1 MKNSFISLFENKV
14 VINIKGKNIN
24 RFLKRLISHK
34 VDLLDI
40 KYINR
45 NEINLLVRAKD
56 YKKIEELKTIYDIF
70 IVDVHGMLK
79 IKRVVKINSILIISF
94 IFGVIFLIFLSN
106 VIFDVEVIH
115 TNREL
120 RTLILNELQD
130 DGIVKLRFQKNYDK
144 VQEIKSR
151 ILSKHKDKIEW
162 LEIENVGTKYII
174 RVEERKLP
182 VPDENV
188 ENRHIVARKSAIIK
202 KIDAEIGEVVREIND
217 YVKPGD
223 IIISGEI
230 KLYDQVKDVTS
241 AKGKVYGEVWY
252 QTKVT
257 YPLTRR
263 TERLL
268 SNRKKVL
275 VIQFLNK
282 KIELF
287 NLKPFKDKKIKQQK
301 LIYNSLLPIN
311 LSLEEQ
317 QELKIVE
324 EMNTI
329 DEAIDKALSK
339 GKEKIEEKLSEDEYI
354 ISQNS
359 LKVDIKSSKI
369 ELDIFYVVYEDIT
382 SYQPIVEMPLEP
394 DEE

>member
-1 MKNSFISLFENKV
+1 M
-14 VINIKGKNIN
+14 
-24 RFLKRLISHK
+24 
-34 VDLLDI
+34 
-40 KYINR
+40 
-45 NEINLLVRAKD
+45 
-56 YKKIEELKTIYDIF
+56 
-70 IVDVHGMLK
+70 
-79 IKRVVKINSILIISF
+79 
-94 IFGVIFLIFLSN
+94 
-106 VIFDVEVIH
+106 
-115 TNREL
+115 
-120 RTLILNELQD
+120 
-130 DGIVKLRFQKNYDK
+130 
-144 VQEIKSR
+144 
-151 ILSKHKDKIEW
+151 
-162 LEIENVGTKYII
+162 
-174 RVEERKLP
+174 
-182 VPDENV
+182 
-188 ENRHIVARKSAIIK
+188 
-202 KIDAEIGEVVREIND
+202 
-217 YVKPGD
+217 
-223 IIISGEI
+223 
-230 KLYDQVKDVTS
+230 
-241 AKGKVYGEVWY
+241 WY

-339 GKEKIEEKLSEDEYI
+339 GKEKIEEKLREDEYI